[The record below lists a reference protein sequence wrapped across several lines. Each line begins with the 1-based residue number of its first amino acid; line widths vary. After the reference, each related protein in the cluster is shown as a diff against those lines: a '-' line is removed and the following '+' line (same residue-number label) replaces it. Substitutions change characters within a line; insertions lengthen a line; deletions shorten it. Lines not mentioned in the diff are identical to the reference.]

1 MPRLQQVL
9 DLLLP
14 DLSLADAGAEHVALI
29 ASLFAVL
36 DEPGIPGARGTVLS
50 KVLHRK
56 RPALIPLYD
65 RQVRTVYLDGAP
77 APVPYDP
84 RRDRHRSWEEF
95 MVLFVAA
102 VRADLRRESSFWQ
115 DVADLA
121 PLVQITPLR
130 ALDIVAWWAGNDR
143 VPPDPDL
150 PDEP

>member
-36 DEPGIPGARGTVLS
+36 DDSGIPGTRGTVLS
-50 KVLHRK
+50 KVLHRR
-56 RPALIPLYD
+56 RPALIPLHD
-65 RQVRTVYLDGAP
+65 GQVRTVCLDAEP

-84 RRDRHRSWEEF
+84 RREW
-95 MVLFVAA
+95 
-102 VRADLRRESSFWQ
+102 SFWQ

-121 PLVQITPLR
+121 PLVPITPLR
-130 ALDIVAWWAGNDR
+130 AFDIVAWWAGNGR
-143 VPPDPDL
+143 VRPDPDV
-150 PDEP
+150 PDEPLAPAPDHLTG